1 MKIAAIHIKNFRAFA
16 DENINLNDYTCLVG
30 PNGGGKSTVLY
41 ALNIFF
47 QERTTLTGE
56 DFHQKHTGDPIE
68 ITLTFTDLDDQQQK
82 DFAHYVR
89 QGRLVVSS
97 VGTFD
102 PSAGTVDLT
111 QYGERLGMNVF
122 RPYFA
127 AVGENKKAAEL
138 KEIYTKLREEFHEL
152 PDAGTK
158 DRITNALHEYEAAHS
173 QDCTLLRSSD
183 QFYGFT
189 KGTNLLAPHIQWVYV
204 PAVKDATA
212 EQVEARDSALGK
224 LLARTVR
231 ATINFEEGLDTIRA
245 TARTEYD
252 KLLQQQQASLN
263 ALSTSLQ
270 ARLREWAHPN
280 VNLRVE
286 WTGDP
291 DKSVRIDQPFAH
303 VVAGEDQFEGEL
315 SHLGHGFQR
324 SYLLALLQELAGASS
339 ATGPS
344 GPRLLLGCE
353 EPELYQHPPQA
364 RHLAAVLRKLSGSNS
379 QVIVATHSPYFVSG
393 NAFDDVRMVRKDQA
407 TGASQVTQV
416 SYKCLAAHIGTAT
429 GQPYV
434 KPSGALAKI
443 HQLLQS
449 TLGEMFFTQRLIL
462 VEGPEDVAYLTTY
475 FALLGKE
482 EEYRQ
487 LGCHLV
493 PTNGKSQMIY
503 AVALAKAMSIPTFAA
518 FDADADKPDQ
528 RGSRAKHEND
538 NKALLRLCGASSAEP
553 MPKQDYW
560 GDGCVMWASD
570 IGTVV
575 KNDIGENPWKSYQEK
590 ADVQYGHAGNLRKNT
605 LHIGASLALAWD
617 DAKESAC
624 LRRLCEEILRYAA
637 GH

>member
-1 MKIAAIHIKNFRAFA
+1 MKLAAIRIKNFRAFA
-16 DENINLNDYTCLVG
+16 AQTVNLNDYTCLVG

-56 DFHQKHTGDPIE
+56 DFHQKHTDSPID
-68 ITLTFTDLDDQQQK
+68 ITLTFTDLTEEQQR
-82 DFAHYVR
+82 DFGHYVR
-89 QGRLVVSS
+89 QGQLVVSAVATS
-97 VGTFD
+97 D
-102 PSAGTVDLT
+102 QNAGTVTLT
-111 QYGERLGMNVF
+111 QYGERLGMSAF
-122 RPYFA
+122 RHYFE
-127 AVGENKKAAEL
+127 GNKKVAEL
-138 KEIYTKLREEFHEL
+138 REIYATLRQQFPDL
-152 PDAGTK
+152 PDANTQPK
-158 DRITNALHEYEAAHS
+158 MTSALNDYEAAHS

-204 PAVKDATA
+204 PAVKDAAA
-212 EQVEARDSALGK
+212 EQIEARDSALGK

-231 ATINFEEGLDTIRA
+231 AKINFEEGLDTIRA

-252 KLLQQQQASLN
+252 RLLQEQQVSLN

-270 ARLREWAHPN
+270 ARLKEWAHPN

-324 SYLLALLQELAGASS
+324 SYLLALLQELAGANS
-339 ATGPS
+339 TGA
-344 GPRLLLGCE
+344 PRLLLGCE

-364 RHLAAVLRKLSGSNS
+364 RHLAAVLQKLSGSNS
-379 QVIVATHSPYFVSG
+379 QVILSTHSPYFVSG
-393 NAFDDVRMVRKDQA
+393 NAFDDVRMIRKDRT
-407 TGASQVTQV
+407 TGASQVAQV
-416 SYKCLAAHIGTAT
+416 SYEKLAADIATAT
-429 GQPYV
+429 GQSYV

-475 FALLGKE
+475 FALLAKE
-482 EEYRQ
+482 EEYRR

-493 PTNGKSQMIY
+493 PTNGKSQMVY
-503 AVALAKAMSIPTFAA
+503 ALVLVNAMNIPTFAV

-528 RGSRAKHEND
+528 AGSRTKHEND
-538 NKALLRLCGASSAEP
+538 NKALLQLSGASSADP
-553 MPKQDYW
+553 MPTDHYW
-560 GDGCVMWASD
+560 GGSCVMWASD
-570 IGTVV
+570 ISAVV
-575 KNDIGENPWKSYQEK
+575 EKDIGQEAWALYRQK
-590 ADVQYGHAGNLRKNT
+590 ADAQYGHAGNLRKNT

-617 DAKESAC
+617 DDKKSAQ
-624 LRRLCEEILRYAA
+624 LIHLCDEILKWASSQS
-637 GH
+637 

>member
-1 MKIAAIHIKNFRAFA
+1 MKIAAIRIKNFRAFA
-16 DENINLNDYTCLVG
+16 DQTINLNDYTCLVG

-41 ALNIFF
+41 ALNMFF
-47 QERTTLTGE
+47 QEQTTLTAD

-68 ITLTFTDLDDQQQK
+68 ITLTFTDLDDQQRK

-111 QYGERLGMNVF
+111 QYGERLGMNAF
-122 RPYFA
+122 RPYFE
-127 AVGENKKAAEL
+127 GNKKVAD
-138 KEIYTKLREEFHEL
+138 LRDVYGTLRKQFPDL
-152 PDAGTK
+152 PDANTQPK
-158 DRITNALHEYEAAHS
+158 MTSALNDYEAAHP
-173 QDCTLLRSSD
+173 QDCTLLRSGD

-231 ATINFEEGLDTIRA
+231 ATTNFEEGLDTIRA

-270 ARLREWAHPN
+270 ARLKEWAHPN

-324 SYLLALLQELAGASS
+324 SYLLALLQELAGANS
-339 ATGPS
+339 AGA
-344 GPRLLLGCE
+344 PRLLLGCE

-364 RHLAAVLRKLSGSNS
+364 RHLAAVLQKLSGSNS
-379 QVIVATHSPYFVSG
+379 QVIVSTHSPYFVSG
-393 NAFDDVRMVRKDQA
+393 NAFDDVRMIRKDRT

-416 SYKCLAAHIGTAT
+416 SYGRLADYVRTAT

-482 EEYRQ
+482 EEYRR

-493 PTNGKSQMIY
+493 PTHGKNQMIY
-503 AVALAKAMSIPTFAA
+503 AVALAKAMKIPTFTL
-518 FDADADKPDQ
+518 FDGDLDKPDKN
-528 RGSRAKHEND
+528 GSRVMHQKENS
-538 NKALLRLCGASSAEP
+538 ALLHADGATLDDP
-553 MPKQDYW
+553 MPAADYW
-560 GDGCVMWASD
+560 GEGIVMWASD

-575 KNDIGENPWKSYQEK
+575 RDDIGEDLWKSYQEK
-590 ADVQYGHAGNLRKNT
+590 ADAQYGHAGNLRKNT

-617 DAKESAC
+617 EGRKSAR
-624 LRRLCEEILRYAA
+624 LGRLCEYILRYAA
-637 GH
+637 TV